1 MNYVRDGN
9 VEVQKLQIMI
19 DAEKKMKDYL
29 LGEKEDIEGIEN
41 HVFFFERIEKIGA
54 KCDDAFYLNPHMT
67 IHRSVTSYTHYSD
80 DTVFTISNLMGIVLV
95 TLYEKGNRE
104 VWDGT
109 KIEKGEG
116 KIIAANQSVTSVVCN
131 EFQYWMKLAK
141 EQQDKMS
148 DAQKQKIVQRMKDI
162 GEDIKNYDM
171 YQDFLDDRSIQE

>member
-1 MNYVRDGN
+1 
-9 VEVQKLQIMI
+9 
-19 DAEKKMKDYL
+19 
-29 LGEKEDIEGIEN
+29 
-41 HVFFFERIEKIGA
+41 
-54 KCDDAFYLNPHMT
+54 MT

-95 TLYEKGNRE
+95 TLYEKGKRE

-116 KIIAANQSVTSVVCN
+116 KIIAANQRVISVVCN
-131 EFQYWMKLAK
+131 EFQYWMKLAE

-148 DAQKQKIVQRMKDI
+148 EAQKQKIVQRMKDI

-171 YQDFLDDRSIQE
+171 YQDFLDDRSIQEK